1 MCSHRKCVVCKHL
14 GNNRRLLWAL
24 MIAAAFREDR
34 RACEACRCSN
44 GVKEW
49 MRVIYGAVSVI
60 CNAI

>member
-1 MCSHRKCVVCKHL
+1 MVCKHL

-49 MRVIYGAVSVI
+49 MTVIYGAVSLI
-60 CNAI
+60 CNAV